1 MKTSYKIAL
10 ALVISVSA
18 GVLDSATAATP
29 PHHPQPVRDLRYGEA
44 LYHFYQDQ
52 YFRAITDLMVAKAR
66 SPISNQGYDPELLLG
81 SIYLSYGMHEASADI
96 FQRLLRASSDTYA
109 HDLAWFYL
117 GRMRYMDGQYDK
129 SLTAFKSIRD
139 TLPESRN
146 AERLHLMVNAY
157 LHKDQYKEAIEVL
170 GDIKGQGIWTDYARY
185 NLGLA
190 LIRTQQ
196 LEKGR
201 TLLDQLSRLS
211 PTSEEEYALRDKA
224 NIALG
229 YTAIRDAALPDPITA
244 FSRVRLN
251 GPYSNQALLGIGW
264 AYNERK
270 QPQEALK
277 PWIELSS
284 RPKADPAAQQALIAI
299 AYTLERLKQ
308 RKLALSY
315 YGQAVSEYDRIRA
328 ELDKAMSDVNY
339 GELLRSSIPSSF
351 AVDEQWSAADL
362 QFKTLPAAEYLNELL
377 TSRDFRKA
385 YRDYRD
391 LNYIRLQVDKWHERI
406 PLLRTM
412 LEERRRQYTINLD
425 HVHNSRYSKRL
436 RELRDKRDQLAREI
450 ADIEEYEKIQQLA
463 TDDEWSRLQQF
474 HEIKAK
480 LKNLEAHGL
489 DVKAASSEYRI
500 LYGLTQWK
508 LHTEFPIR
516 LWRAKKD
523 LQELDK
529 ALAQG
534 IQARSSL
541 QNVLKITPMNFDG
554 FADRITALD
563 RYINEISSKL
573 ESATQRQERYCSRL
587 IIDTLAKK
595 KNQVDTYRNR
605 ALYAQARLYDRLSH
619 EPDAP

>member
-1 MKTSYKIAL
+1 M
-10 ALVISVSA
+10 ISVTV
-18 GVLDSATAATP
+18 GVLDSAMAATP
-29 PHHPQPVRDLRYGEA
+29 QQHPQPVHDLRYGEA
-44 LYHFYQDQ
+44 LYDFYQDQ

-66 SPISNQGYDPELLLG
+66 SPISNQGNDPELLLG

-96 FQRLLRASSDTYA
+96 FQRLLQTNSDTYA

-129 SLTAFKSIRD
+129 SLKAFKSVRD
-139 TLPESRN
+139 ALPESRN

-170 GDIKGQGIWTDYARY
+170 GDIKGQGIWNDYARY

-201 TLLDQLSRLS
+201 ALLDQLSRLA
-211 PTSEEEYALRDKA
+211 PTNEEEYALRDKA

-229 YTAIRDAALPDPITA
+229 YTAIRDAALPDPVTA

-277 PWIELSS
+277 PWIELSTRS
-284 RPKADPAAQQALIAI
+284 KADPAAQQAPIAI

-328 ELDKAMSDVNY
+328 ELDKAMSAVNY
-339 GELLRSSIPSSF
+339 GELLRNSIPSSF
-351 AVDEQWSAADL
+351 AVDEKWSAADL
-362 QFKTLPAAEYLNELL
+362 QFKALPASEYLNELL

-425 HVHNSRYSKRL
+425 HVHNSRYSERL
-436 RELRDKRDQLAREI
+436 RELHDERDRLAREI
-450 ADIEEYEKIQQLA
+450 ANIEEREKIQQLA
-463 TDDEWSRLQQF
+463 TDDEWSRLKKF
-474 HEIKAK
+474 HAIKAK
-480 LKNLEAHGL
+480 LKNLEANGV
-489 DVKAASSEYRI
+489 DVKSASNEYRI
-500 LYGLTQWK
+500 LYGLMQWK

-516 LWRAKKD
+516 LWRLKKD
-523 LQELDK
+523 LQELDQ
-529 ALAQG
+529 ALAQST
-534 IQARSSL
+534 QARSSL

-563 RYINEISSKL
+563 KYINEISSKL
-573 ESATQRQERYCSRL
+573 DSAIQGQGQYCSRL
-587 IIDTLAKK
+587 IIDTLAQK

-605 ALYAQARLYDRLSH
+605 ALYAQARLYDQLSH